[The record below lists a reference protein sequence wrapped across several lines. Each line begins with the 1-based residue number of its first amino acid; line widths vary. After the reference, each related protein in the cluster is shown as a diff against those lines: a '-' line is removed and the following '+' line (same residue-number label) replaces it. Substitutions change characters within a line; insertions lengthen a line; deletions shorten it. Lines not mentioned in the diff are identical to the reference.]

1 MSTNISNTN
10 LGSIYTKS
18 DPPPKISKEIST
30 HQTKSKNQTPSD
42 KLVTS
47 LNNNGKVTPNYQF
60 HDKLNHSS
68 SLIKEASVKTGIL
81 VAEYASKSIVKS
93 VSKQGVEA
101 IAKKTIGTS
110 LGKIIGKGSTVTAK
124 AIVKSLSENVFSTV
138 VSTAVEEVAVK
149 VVEKSASKVAAK
161 GGTKAASRL
170 SAAVPFVGALVS
182 AGFTVLDIKTAYDL
196 TKDKKVS
203 KLSAA
208 LAWGTVGLDIVST
221 VTTAT
226 GVGSVIGWVATGL
239 SIGTGIA
246 SDLTK

>member
-10 LGSIYTKS
+10 LGSIYTKP
-18 DPPPKISKEIST
+18 DPPKKISKEINKT
-30 HQTKSKNQTPSD
+30 QVKSDNPTLKD

-47 LNNNGKVTPNYQF
+47 PNNNGKVTPSYQF

-68 SLIKEASVKTGIL
+68 SLVKEASVKTGI
-81 VAEYASKSIVKS
+81 VIAEYASKSI
-93 VSKQGVEA
+93 
-101 IAKKTIGTS
+101 AKKTIGAS
-110 LGKIIGKGSTVTAK
+110 LGKIIVKSSTVTAK
-124 AIVKSLSENVFSTV
+124 AVIKSLSENVFSTV

-149 VVEKSASKVAAK
+149 IVEKGATKAAAK

-182 AGFTVLDIKTAYDL
+182 AGFTIMDTKLAYDL

-226 GVGSVIGWVATGL
+226 GVGSLIGWVATGL
-239 SIGTGIA
+239 SIGTGIG